1 MYRPAYN
8 NTTWARRVAL
18 VLKMEPPT
26 GLIVERL
33 DMLYEGVRMKGDKD
47 LLEVSINGGP
57 LHRWQSCS
65 MSNCHTGLAI
75 QGGIRA
81 ANDPLYCA

>member
-1 MYRPAYN
+1 
-8 NTTWARRVAL
+8 
-18 VLKMEPPT
+18 
-26 GLIVERL
+26 
-33 DMLYEGVRMKGDKD
+33 MKGDKD